1 MTGDR
6 EIKVD
11 YLARVEGEGAMHLR
25 LRGDEV
31 RDLKFKIF
39 EPPRFFEALLRG
51 RKPSE
56 APDITARICGI
67 CPIAYQMSS
76 CNAMEA
82 AAGVSVG
89 GQLRQL
95 RKLIYYGEWLESH
108 ALHIFFLHA
117 PDFLGYDS
125 AIDMANEHGYRVASG
140 LRLKRLGNEI
150 MRVLGGREVHPINV
164 KLGGFYR
171 VPTRGELDTLVDDLE
186 WGLEEALET
195 VSWVAGFSFPDFERD
210 YEFVATHHP
219 DEYGILSG
227 RIVSNRGLDISSE
240 LWPEH
245 FEETQVEWSNALH
258 AHRIGGGSYHV
269 GPMARYSLNHA
280 QLSTKALVAAH
291 DAGLGRTCHNPFKSI
306 IVRAVEMVHACE
318 SALEVI
324 DGYVR
329 PDEPSVPVA
338 PVASTGHGVSEAPR
352 GLLYHRYEIDEQGLI
367 ADAHIVP
374 PTSQN
379 QLSIEDDLRAYV
391 PQHTHLDDERL
402 QWELEQAIR
411 NYDPCISCA
420 THFLDLTVERGE
432 S

>member
-1 MTGDR
+1 
-6 EIKVD
+6 
-11 YLARVEGEGAMHLR
+11 
-25 LRGDEV
+25 
-31 RDLKFKIF
+31 
-39 EPPRFFEALLRG
+39 
-51 RKPSE
+51 
-56 APDITARICGI
+56 
-67 CPIAYQMSS
+67 
-76 CNAMEA
+76 
-82 AAGVSVG
+82 
-89 GQLRQL
+89 
-95 RKLIYYGEWLESH
+95 
-108 ALHIFFLHA
+108 
-117 PDFLGYDS
+117 
-125 AIDMANEHGYRVASG
+125 
-140 LRLKRLGNEI
+140 
-150 MRVLGGREVHPINV
+150 
-164 KLGGFYR
+164 
-171 VPTRGELDTLVDDLE
+171 
-186 WGLEEALET
+186 
-195 VSWVAGFSFPDFERD
+195 
-210 YEFVATHHP
+210 
-219 DEYGILSG
+219 
-227 RIVSNRGLDISSE
+227 
-240 LWPEH
+240 
-245 FEETQVEWSNALH
+245 
-258 AHRIGGGSYHV
+258 
-269 GPMARYSLNHA
+269 MARYSLNHA